1 MYIRLKQYKLRKA
14 MLSTGEEILA
24 DIDQTL
30 DQLIENADIINRI
43 SFNALFTSEVQ
54 ALQKTQ
60 ESLMARL
67 MHMHELL
74 EKDKK
79 QQIPTKRTN
88 PLNQIENKL
97 KEFGQLNARLIE
109 YLVQKVKISQ
119 QIKKPQIRPYRKK
132 RPIKTEQVDV

>member
-1 MYIRLKQYKLRKA
+1 

-30 DQLIENADIINRI
+30 DQLIENADIINCI

-74 EKDKK
+74 EKDQK
-79 QQIPTKRTN
+79 QQTTKKIN
-88 PLNQIENKL
+88 PLNQIEKKL

-109 YLVQKVKISQ
+109 YLVQKVKTSQ
-119 QIKKPQIRPYRKK
+119 QVKKPQIRPYRK
-132 RPIKTEQVDV
+132 RQPIKTEQADV

>member
-1 MYIRLKQYKLRKA
+1 

-74 EKDKK
+74 EKGQK
-79 QQIPTKRTN
+79 QQTTTKKIN
-88 PLNQIENKL
+88 PLNQIEKKL

-109 YLVQKVKISQ
+109 YLVQKVKTSQ
-119 QIKKPQIRPYRKK
+119 QVKKPQIRSYRK
-132 RPIKTEQVDV
+132 RQPIKTEQADV

>member
-1 MYIRLKQYKLRKA
+1 

-43 SFNALFTSEVQ
+43 SFNALFTSEIQ

-79 QQIPTKRTN
+79 PQTPTKKAN

-97 KEFGQLNARLIE
+97 KEFGQLNAQLIE
-109 YLVQKVKISQ
+109 HLARKVKTSQ
-119 QIKKPQIRPYRKK
+119 QTKKPRIRPYRKK
-132 RPIKTEQVDV
+132 SPIKTEQVDV

>member
-1 MYIRLKQYKLRKA
+1 

-79 QQIPTKRTN
+79 PQTPTKKAN

-109 YLVQKVKISQ
+109 HLAQKVKTSQ
-119 QIKKPQIRPYRKK
+119 QIKKPQIRPCRKK

>member
-1 MYIRLKQYKLRKA
+1 
-14 MLSTGEEILA
+14 MLGTGEEILA

-30 DQLIENADIINRI
+30 DQLIENADVINHI

-60 ESLMARL
+60 ESLIARL

-74 EKDKK
+74 EKDQKQVTTKK
-79 QQIPTKRTN
+79 MH
-88 PLNQIENKL
+88 PLNQMEKKL

-109 YLVQKVKISQ
+109 YLVQKVKTSR

-132 RPIKTEQVDV
+132 KAVKIEQVDV

>member
-1 MYIRLKQYKLRKA
+1 

-30 DQLIENADIINRI
+30 DQLIENADIINSI

-74 EKDKK
+74 EKDQK
-79 QQIPTKRTN
+79 QQINTKKIN
-88 PLNQIENKL
+88 PLNQIEKKL

-109 YLVQKVKISQ
+109 YLVQKVKTSQ
-119 QIKKPQIRPYRKK
+119 QVKKPLIRPYRKK
-132 RPIKTEQVDV
+132 QPIKTEQADV

>member
-1 MYIRLKQYKLRKA
+1 

-74 EKDKK
+74 EKDQK
-79 QQIPTKRTN
+79 QQMNTKKIN
-88 PLNQIENKL
+88 PLNQIEKKL

-109 YLVQKVKISQ
+109 YLVQKVKTSQ
-119 QIKKPQIRPYRKK
+119 KVQKPLIRPYRKK
-132 RPIKTEQVDV
+132 QPIKTEQADV

>member
-1 MYIRLKQYKLRKA
+1 
-14 MLSTGEEILA
+14 
-24 DIDQTL
+24 
-30 DQLIENADIINRI
+30 
-43 SFNALFTSEVQ
+43 
-54 ALQKTQ
+54 
-60 ESLMARL
+60 MARL

-79 QQIPTKRTN
+79 PQNPSKKTN

-109 YLVQKVKISQ
+109 YLAQKVKTSQ

>member
-1 MYIRLKQYKLRKA
+1 

-43 SFNALFTSEVQ
+43 SFNAVFTSEVQ

-79 QQIPTKRTN
+79 QQLTTKKIN
-88 PLNQIENKL
+88 SLHQIEEKL
-97 KEFGQLNARLIE
+97 KEFGQLNAQLIE
-109 YLVQKVKISQ
+109 YLAQKVKMPE
-119 QIKKPQIRPYRKK
+119 QIQKPHIRSHRKK
-132 RPIKTEQVDV
+132 QSIKIE

>member
-1 MYIRLKQYKLRKA
+1 

-30 DQLIENADIINRI
+30 DQLIENADIINCI

-74 EKDKK
+74 EKDQK
-79 QQIPTKRTN
+79 QQTTKKIN
-88 PLNQIENKL
+88 PLHQIEKKL

-109 YLVQKVKISQ
+109 YLVQKVKTSQ
-119 QIKKPQIRPYRKK
+119 QVKKPQIRPYRK
-132 RPIKTEQVDV
+132 RQPIKIEQADV

>member
-1 MYIRLKQYKLRKA
+1 MCIRLKQYKLRKA

-74 EKDKK
+74 EKDNKSQISTKK
-79 QQIPTKRTN
+79 TS

-109 YLVQKVKISQ
+109 YIVQKVKISQ

>member
-1 MYIRLKQYKLRKA
+1 

-74 EKDKK
+74 EKDNKPQISTKK
-79 QQIPTKRTN
+79 TS

>member
-1 MYIRLKQYKLRKA
+1 

-74 EKDKK
+74 EKNQK
-79 QQIPTKRTN
+79 QQFATKKTN
-88 PLNQIENKL
+88 PLNQIEKKL
-97 KEFGQLNARLIE
+97 KEFGQLNAQLIE
-109 YLVQKVKISQ
+109 HLVQKVKTSEQ
-119 QIKKPQIRPYRKK
+119 AKKPQIRSHRKK
-132 RPIKTEQVDV
+132 QPIKTEQVDA